1 MPDRENL
8 PEPPVNWQQL
18 TGIGWFSKPAALMA
32 KLDKIMARFDQA
44 AGRTAA
50 RSAFGALIDG
60 ATREL
65 GNYPPIE
72 RLQTDRLGRA
82 TETNRVSVAG
92 FLIYVRSGWVR
103 LTVFTRS
110 EPS

>member
-8 PEPPVNWQQL
+8 PEPPVNWRQL
-18 TGIGWFSKPAALMA
+18 TGIGWFGKPANLLT
-32 KLDKIMARFDQA
+32 KLDKIMAGFEPA

-50 RSAFGALIDG
+50 RSAVGALIDG
-60 ATREL
+60 ATREP

-72 RLQTDRLGRA
+72 RLQADRLGRA
-82 TETNRVSVAG
+82 TEANRVSVAG
-92 FLIYVRSGWVR
+92 FLIYVRGGRVR